1 MTTIR
6 TTCPRCGE
14 VDMGPEAILLEV
26 GPGGGDGSYRFVCP
40 QCSEQVEKPADRK
53 IVALLVS
60 AGVGVRDDVP
70 GAGPEQDEDEDEDED
85 DSPTWLE
92 RHAGGPPFTVDDLIS
107 FHFLLQD
114 DRRLQRFL
122 ADR

>member
-1 MTTIR
+1 
-6 TTCPRCGE
+6 
-14 VDMGPEAILLEV
+14 MGPEAILLEV
-26 GPGGGDGSYRFVCP
+26 GPGGGEGSYRFVCP
-40 QCSEQVEKPADRK
+40 QCTEQVEKPADRK

-70 GAGPEQDEDEDEDED
+70 GAGPEEDQGDG
-85 DSPTWLE
+85 PTWLE

-114 DRRLQRFL
+114 DGRLQRFL
-122 ADR
+122 AER

>member
-1 MTTIR
+1 MS
-6 TTCPRCGE
+6 
-14 VDMGPEAILLEV
+14 PEAILLEV
-26 GPGGGDGSYRFVCP
+26 GPDGDDGSYRFVCP
-40 QCSEQVEKPADRK
+40 RCREQVEKPADRK

-60 AGVGVRDDVP
+60 AGVGVGDDGP
-70 GAGPEQDEDEDEDED
+70 GAGPAADEVDG
-85 DSPTWLE
+85 PTWLE

-122 ADR
+122 AER

>member
-14 VDMGPEAILLEV
+14 VDMSPEAILLEV
-26 GPGGGDGSYRFVCP
+26 GPDGEDGSYRFVCP
-40 QCSEQVEKPADRK
+40 RCREQVVKPADRK

-60 AGVGVRDDVP
+60 AGVGVGDNVP
-70 GAGPEQDEDEDEDED
+70 SAGPEED
-85 DSPTWLE
+85 DGEGPTWLE